1 MKKILIIAFKELETY
16 FKSPLAYVVLFI
28 TIATFNVFFFILIDH
43 NHEATL
49 RDMFKLMEF
58 MFVFIVPILTMKVF
72 AEEKHTGTIEFLM
85 TAPVTNGQ
93 ITLGKYLGS
102 LIFFSAIVAVTSIY
116 YFIISCF
123 GQPDSVPELVGYF
136 GIWLEGALFIAI
148 GILASSLT
156 KSQIVA
162 AIGSYI
168 VILLLYFSMSFTK
181 FFSGLTKIII
191 ERLSFWSHTQNLY
204 TGLLTLEDLV
214 YFISGIIFC
223 LILTRIAIENRLW
236 K

>member
-1 MKKILIIAFKELETY
+1 MKKIFIIAFKELGAY
-16 FKSPLAYVVLFI
+16 FNSPLAYVVLFI
-28 TIATFNVFFFILIDH
+28 TIATFNVFFFILIDQ

-58 MFVFIVPILTMKVF
+58 MFVFIVPILTMKIF
-72 AEEKHTGTIEFLM
+72 AEEKSNGTIEFLM

-102 LIFFSAIVAVTSIY
+102 LIFFSVIIAMTSIY
-116 YFIISCF
+116 YFIINCF
-123 GQPDSVPELVGYF
+123 GQPDSIPELIGYF
-136 GIWLEGALFIAI
+136 GIWLEGALFMAI
-148 GILASSLT
+148 GVLMSSLT

-168 VILLLYFSMSFTK
+168 VILLFYFSMSFTK
-181 FFSGLTKIII
+181 FFSGLPKTII
-191 ERLSFWSHTQNLY
+191 EHLSFWSHTQNLY
-204 TGLLTLEDLV
+204 TGLVTLEDLT
-214 YFISGIIFC
+214 YFVSGIILC
-223 LILTRIAIENRLW
+223 LILTRITIENRLW